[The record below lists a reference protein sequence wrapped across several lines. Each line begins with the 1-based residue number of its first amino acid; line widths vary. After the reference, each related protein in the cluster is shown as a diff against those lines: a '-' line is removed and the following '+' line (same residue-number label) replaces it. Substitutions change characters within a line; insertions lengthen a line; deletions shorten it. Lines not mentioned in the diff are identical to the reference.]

1 MMSMTGLAQS
11 PPRRCSQRVRWAPF
25 ATVRVV
31 FQGAFSRSRIFR
43 PMTDRTVR
51 HKLALRSWLT
61 TEHLANDP
69 HHLPAEAGGTR
80 CSRAG
85 ACGGWASSRRAY
97 GPFGSVFLLIFSFFL
112 VEAKVLSGVSVSLF
126 FSVRV

>member
-80 CSRAG
+80 RSRAG
-85 ACGGWASSRRAY
+85 ACGGWGSSLPA
-97 GPFGSVFLLIFSFFL
+97 FGALAGGVFYVFSS
-112 VEAKVLSGVSVSLF
+112 LSI
-126 FSVRV
+126 